1 MRWHEYACANDS
13 QCRTNIT
20 TQHRDI
26 QVLGLGQVQAVR
38 VPTGARPIAV
48 RHAGRIVVAVS
59 CCRKLSN
66 KCLQVAE
73 LLQHI
78 NLRQYQATW
87 AVVQPLNIT
96 NTLCCVHA
104 GSVKQEKRLSD
115 IRCDA

>member
-1 MRWHEYACANDS
+1 MY
-13 QCRTNIT
+13 QP
-20 TQHRDI
+20 
-26 QVLGLGQVQAVR
+26 G
-38 VPTGARPIAV
+38 P
-48 RHAGRIVVAVS
+48 GRSPSDMQDECVVAVS
-59 CCRKLSN
+59 SGRKLSN
-66 KCLQVAE
+66 GCLQVAE